1 MLNVVRLLIIL
12 IVALVIGAVVAIV
25 AAAGSKKET
34 SQASGKESYFD
45 GNTWQL
51 IGYRILSALLC
62 GITLGIAYPWTLCM
76 VQKWE
81 VKHTV
86 INGRRLKFTGE
97 GHQLIG
103 KYILWVFLTIITF
116 GIYSIWLGLGMK
128 KWVVKHTVY
137 ADEKKKADSYFSGG
151 AGGYLGIHILSFL
164 LILFTFGIG
173 TAWATKMIL
182 KWEAKHT
189 HIGGSP
195 LEFNG
200 TGGQLFGK
208 YLLLAILTPLTL
220 GIYALFFT
228 VSYKKWETKHTD
240 AVYQTPQ
247 IQAKARA
254 HEATAVQDFAKYR
267 IAANDQEIAAMKS
280 GYTGKED
287 AQALEQMAED
297 GNPYAAYHL
306 ARLLKGENTVYE
318 GSALTLLVKAA
329 EAKHHEALLDLAR
342 QQPSGQSISVLTQAA
357 QCGSGEAS
365 WLLAQAY
372 QKANDLPHAA
382 YWFKVALEWG
392 IAEAKSSEKAYEDLI
407 QNIALQLSENRY
419 GPKQNKALA
428 VVLGIVGGLLVL
440 VIAFGIM
447 AIFGIRVAKQD
458 EAPMRQQ
465 TVYLETVDVEDIQGE
480 TCYGEDQFGN
490 EVVYILDDSA
500 FFDNENRILYLHFG
514 LLEYEE
520 NVYLRCDNGWR
531 TQAITP
537 GNGITEVS
545 YPFFVKPSYIEVWA
559 KYDETSGCLI
569 QHHSLN
575 VEEGTEVEAEQ
586 WLEDKYPSI
595 DPTDPPVLEIEDPTE
610 PPAITESS
618 IVGQWERTDVVTS
631 IYTGEDILYIWR
643 KTFHADGS
651 YVSIFYECTTS
662 VNGNEYYYGRCW
674 ARTGGDRGEGTYSVN
689 GSTVTITSHE
699 VNGGEYYSNEYSF
712 TVTEDTL
719 LLDEDVFP
727 KEYQKVTEQKTAEQN
742 TAELNILG
750 QWYYCIGTSDTSM
763 ELKKW
768 VFREDGTCDIILEYC
783 FPSDN
788 PNDIY
793 YGGTYWS
800 VGSGNA
806 YPGTYTLNGT
816 ELTVTTDVSEPGDP
830 PQMSASTYTVQIT
843 GDYLSAYSHRTGN
856 SEEFVK
862 LY

>member
-1 MLNVVRLLIIL
+1 MANVLKIIIFLIIA
-12 IVALVIGAVVAIV
+12 VVVGAVVAIV
-25 AAAGSKKET
+25 AAAVSKKEPVENT
-34 SQASGKESYFD
+34 GKESYFD

-116 GIYSIWLGLGMK
+116 GIYGIWLGLGMK

-137 ADEKKKADSYFSGG
+137 ADEKKKVDSYFSGG
-151 AGGYLGIHILSFL
+151 AGGYLGIHILASL
-164 LILFTFGIG
+164 LTVFTFGIG

-195 LEFNG
+195 LAFNG

-247 IQAKARA
+247 IQAKARD
-254 HEATAVQDFAKYR
+254 HETMAIQDFAKYR

-280 GYTGKED
+280 GFTGKEEITV
-287 AQALEQMAED
+287 LEQMAEE

-306 ARLLKGENTVYE
+306 AKLLKGENSIYE
-318 GSALTLLVKAA
+318 GNALALLVKAA
-329 EAKHHEALLDLAR
+329 EHKHHQALFDLAK
-342 QQPSGQSISVLTQAA
+342 QQPSGQPIGILTEAA
-357 QCGSGEAS
+357 QCGNGEAS

-372 QKANDLPHAA
+372 QKANNLPRAA

-392 IAEAKSSEKAYEDLI
+392 IAEAKSNEKAYDDLI
-407 QNIALQLSENRY
+407 QNIALQLSENRHS
-419 GPKQNKALA
+419 PKQNKALA
-428 VVLGIVGGLLVL
+428 VVLGIVGGFVVLLIL
-440 VIAFGIM
+440 FAIM
-447 AIFGIRVAKQD
+447 AMFGIRVAKQD
-458 EAPMRQQ
+458 EGPMRQQ
-465 TVYLETVDVEDIQGE
+465 TIYLQTVDIEDIQGN
-480 TCYGEDQFGN
+480 TCYRKDHLGN
-490 EVVYILDDSA
+490 DVVYILDDSA

-531 TQAITP
+531 TQAIAP

-545 YPFFVKPSYIEVWA
+545 YPFVLKPSYIEIWS
-559 KYDETSGCLI
+559 KYDESSGFFI

-575 VEEGTEVEAEQ
+575 VEEGTKSEAEQ
-586 WLEDKYPSI
+586 WLEDKYQST

-610 PPAITESS
+610 PPAVLEDS
-618 IVGQWERTDVVTS
+618 IVGQWERTDMVTS
-631 IYTGEDILYIWR
+631 FSTGEDILYIWR
-643 KTFHADGS
+643 KTFYADGS
-651 YVSIFYECTTS
+651 YDAIYYECNVSVNGSEYYFGRGWSPYDGERGNGTYT
-662 VNGNEYYYGRCW
+662 VNGNEVSI
-674 ARTGGDRGEGTYSVN
+674 TSQEINGGGTYTSVY
-689 GSTVTITSHE
+689 T
-699 VNGGEYYSNEYSF
+699 F
-712 TVTEDTL
+712 TVTDDQL
-719 LLDEDVFP
+719 LLDEHGITN
-727 KEYQKVTEQKTAEQN
+727 EYQKITEQN
-742 TAELNILG
+742 TVDLNILG
-750 QWYYCIGTSDTSM
+750 QWYYCTSTGETSM
-763 ELKKW
+763 DMKRW
-768 VFREDGTCDIILEYC
+768 VFREDGTCDIIMEYC

-816 ELTVTTDVSEPGDP
+816 ELMVTTDVSEPGDP
-830 PQMSASTYTVQIT
+830 PQMSTSIYTIQIRE
-843 GDYLSAYSHRTGN
+843 DILSIYSHRTGN
-856 SEEFVK
+856 AEEFVK
-862 LY
+862 LH